1 MRSWGIFSD
10 WWCPNNAP
18 TCVFEIVDSDF
29 NVIIKT
35 FFLHYGTP
43 NIQGFENIA
52 YEREPPPE
60 NTYKSKLNDQKLS
73 NVIQTIDFI
82 EQYKD
87 MVSYEDMER
96 EFNDI
101 KSAFRAE
108 TGGAC
113 QLAENRGKNRYMNI
127 MPNDITRVKLSN
139 QTNDYIN
146 ANYISIKDESEYIAT
161 QGPLPGTKE
170 DFWNMVWNENSRTI
184 IMLTQL
190 VEGGRI
196 KCDQYWPFDDKSGD
210 CQVLPNNPK
219 IGQLKIM
226 PKNPTKPHFN
236 SVFSSKPKTVVDYL
250 SMIRVNRFT
259 TQ

>member
-1 MRSWGIFSD
+1 
-10 WWCPNNAP
+10 
-18 TCVFEIVDSDF
+18 
-29 NVIIKT
+29 
-35 FFLHYGTP
+35 
-43 NIQGFENIA
+43 
-52 YEREPPPE
+52 
-60 NTYKSKLNDQKLS
+60 
-73 NVIQTIDFI
+73 
-82 EQYKD
+82 

-146 ANYISIKDESEYIAT
+146 ANYISIKEESEYIAT

-210 CQVLPNNPK
+210 CQVLPNKPK

-226 PKNPTKPHFN
+226 AKKP
-236 SVFSSKPKTVVDYL
+236 D
-250 SMIRVNRFT
+250 
-259 TQ
+259 